1 MRCTHAQFSLVTSVF
16 KGTLLVQREVNEL
29 FFFFLSFFKGFLGEA
44 GM

>member
-16 KGTLLVQREVNEL
+16 KVTLLVQRELNELSFFFL
-29 FFFFLSFFKGFLGEA
+29 FFFKGLLGEA